1 MVNRFLLRNLA
12 AMETNRGSSMTIS
25 EFPVGAN
32 YQLPVSTI
40 SIEQATAAN
49 TVPTMETNA
58 VPVSANLTTSA
69 VQVNITNSEPNLESN
84 KKSPLMSNGIP
95 SVLTIGTRQ
104 EQGIIFNATYTV
116 PATEANGLPHETAGT
131 GVSGGAPIVAT
142 NVAQGMGNNAVSTLE
157 TNGVLSLTVNQTL
170 GSSTHKEPTKQAS
183 VVGASNIV
191 PIMNSIGASN
201 AVPAMKN
208 IGASNTVPAMKSIG
222 ASNTVPDMK
231 GIGASNIVPTMKNNG
246 ASNTVSTMKTIGAPT
261 VSLNPVSC
269 LSTNDTQVVTSYKTS
284 VSSSNVKHSASIVGI
299 NIVSTIETCGAPT
312 MTTNSVPCLS
322 TEIPVIV
329 STNTPVLSSCVE
341 KSTST
346 IASDVVPAVETC
358 DAPTMTTNTVPCLKT
373 NEIPVVS
380 SNVTPVLF
388 RSIENSDSTLMGIYG
403 VPIMTNT
410 VPCLTTNGSPLID
423 STDKSVQASSMEQS
437 SPTNI
442 VNIAPT
448 TGISGVTNCASNSF
462 PGIAINEVSSV
473 VIPRVAPPISSG
485 VSTLNN
491 AVLSVATVGTKP
503 SWSHYVNTMRV
514 PRMQFHPYIPSLDGV
529 TRRRTWDP
537 TGREC
542 PVHSSCSSSQV
553 CQPTCVSF
561 ICSNKSLIKNYK
573 KNLRIKLLRRCNCF
587 NSRLLN
593 NCFLQ

>member
-12 AMETNRGSSMTIS
+12 AMETNRGSSMTTS

-49 TVPTMETNA
+49 TLPTMETNA
-58 VPVSANLTTSA
+58 VPVSANLTTST

-84 KKSPLMSNGIP
+84 KKSPVMSNGIP

-116 PATEANGLPHETAGT
+116 PATEAIGLPHETAGT
-131 GVSGGAPIVAT
+131 GVSGGAPIAAT
-142 NVAQGMGNNAVSTLE
+142 NVAQGMGNNAVSNLE
-157 TNGVLSLTVNQTL
+157 TNGVLSLTVNETL
-170 GSSTHKEPTKQAS
+170 DSSTHKEPTKQAS

-191 PIMNSIGASN
+191 PT
-201 AVPAMKN
+201 MKN
-208 IGASNTVPAMKSIG
+208 IGAST
-222 ASNTVPDMK
+222 D
-231 GIGASNIVPTMKNNG
+231 
-246 ASNTVSTMKTIGAPT
+246 TVSTMKTIGAPT
-261 VSLNPVSC
+261 VSLNTVPC
-269 LSTNDTQVVTSYKTS
+269 LSTNDTQVVASYKTS

-299 NIVSTIETCGAPT
+299 NIVSAIETCGAPT
-312 MTTNSVPCLS
+312 MTTNTVPCLS

-346 IASDVVPAVETC
+346 IASDVVPTVETC
-358 DAPTMTTNTVPCLKT
+358 DGPTVTTNTVPCLKT

-388 RSIENSDSTLMGIYG
+388 SSIENSDSTLMGIYG

-473 VIPRVAPPISSG
+473 VIPRVAPPLSSG

-491 AVLSVATVGTKP
+491 VVLSVATVGTKP

-529 TRRRTWDP
+529 SRRRTWDP

-561 ICSNKSLIKNYK
+561 ICSNKSLINNYK
-573 KNLRIKLLRRCNCF
+573 KLRIKLLRRCNCF